1 MNDPR
6 VLLVVVSTIA
16 LAAFSAWMGRRALKR
31 EHDQETASWALQRN
45 YLVADLKESKYQ
57 RDVLSETALAYYRQ
71 LPKRGVDGRF
81 AER

>member
-31 EHDQETASWALQRN
+31 EHDRESAAWALQRD

-71 LPKRGVDGRF
+71 LPKRNLKGQF
-81 AER
+81 TER